1 MEDTN
6 PRLPTWSGDWSTF
19 KAYELKVGFEI
30 DATKKE
36 ERVLL
41 GPKLAKN
48 LGGKA
53 WELIEEVDRAKLREE
68 KGAEYLINFL
78 KGQRG
83 RDKVDLMGDAMRDFF
98 QKAEVSRKEGE
109 EFVEYI
115 PRYRSY
121 VKSIEN
127 ALKDLPEATSM
138 PSEFYGWYLLTMGMN
153 LEPSDVANIKARTSS
168 YKLDDIENTIKMM
181 WSGGGL
187 AQKDQER
194 KRWKS
199 LGKNYLAQQEQ
210 QGLGVYDVREENEPN
225 QDDTVDSNDQ
235 EQFEDLAAAMLE
247 NPDDDTLLIAY
258 QEAKKKMQY
267 KEARKMLTKSRT
279 SREFYPVTGR
289 YNGNKDKREGG
300 EKSSGSAP
308 HFDGDCMRC
317 GKYGHKARFCP
328 QRNPK
333 NGKVNLVQENE
344 STVENFAVYPEDLAG
359 LRQGDGFGSYVV
371 FNDKMSAET
380 IYATLN
386 EEKQF
391 KAIVDS
397 GASETIVGVDTLQEL
412 YDIYNSLG
420 FEARQEISVDRNI
433 RKTFVF
439 GNSEVSE
446 AIGLAKINVGILG
459 KELEIEAHVV
469 DGSAPLLL
477 SSKFLYE
484 HEVVVDF
491 KQGNAYFPS
500 LDVQAKLKRAP
511 SYHLLLSILG
521 FPGNKQARD
530 DVILDEEISESVSP
544 TERQPEC

>member
-1 MEDTN
+1 MKGMEDTN
-6 PRLPTWSGDWSTF
+6 PRLPSWSGDWSTF

-30 DATKKE
+30 DSTKKE
-36 ERVLL
+36 DRVLL

-53 WELIEEVDRAKLREE
+53 WELLEEVNREE
-68 KGAEYLINFL
+68 LRKERGAEYLLAFL
-78 KGQRG
+78 RSQRG
-83 RDKVDLMGDAMRDFF
+83 RDKVDLMGDALRDFF
-98 QKAEVSRKEGE
+98 QKADVSRKEGE

-121 VKSIEN
+121 VKAIEN
-127 ALKDLPEATSM
+127 ALKDLPDAQSM
-138 PSEFYGWYLLTMGMN
+138 PTEFYGWYLLTMGMN
-153 LEPSDVANIKARTSS
+153 LEPSDVANIKARTAS
-168 YKLDDIENTIKMM
+168 YKLADIENTIKTM

-187 AQKDQER
+187 AQKDQDR

-199 LGKNYLAQQEQ
+199 MGKNYLAQSDQH
-210 QGLGVYDVREENEPN
+210 GVGVYEVKEEHEPN
-225 QDDTVDSNDQ
+225 QDDYVDQADQ

-247 NPDDDTLLIAY
+247 NPDDDSLLIAY

-279 SREFYPVTGR
+279 SREFYPVKGR
-289 YNGNKDKREGG
+289 
-300 EKSSGSAP
+300 SSGGKDGGDKSTGGVP

-328 QRNPK
+328 QKNPK
-333 NGKVNLVQENE
+333 NGKVNIVQESE
-344 STVENFAVYPEDLAG
+344 PSVENYAAYPLDEAG
-359 LRQGDGFGSYVV
+359 LRQRNGSGSYVV
-371 FNDKMSAET
+371 FNEGMNAEK
-380 IYATLN
+380 IYAALN

-397 GASETIVGVDTLQEL
+397 GASETIVGVDTLQDL

-420 FEARQEISVDRNI
+420 FEARQEITVDRNI

-446 AIGLAKINVGILG
+446 AIGLARINVGILG
-459 KELEIEAHVV
+459 KEIEAHVV
-469 DGSAPLLL
+469 DGTAPLLL

-491 KQGNAYFPS
+491 KEGHAYFPH
-500 LDVQAKLKRAP
+500 LDVQAKLQQAP

-521 FPGNKQARD
+521 FPGNKQACD
-530 DVILDEEISESVSP
+530 DVIVEEEDPEGVSP